1 MNIRGLI
8 FKEFGRIRSD
18 KRTLILLFLIPLIL
32 IIVFG
37 LTSGG
42 GPTKY
47 FNAAVLSKDEMHCWK
62 GFRKE
67 KDAHQYDDVFI
78 SVMRDNTSSF
88 GLYESYIA
96 RNFSGYE
103 YTFNRYIELLRQ
115 ETIDVFIILPENF
128 SESVIKKVEPVV
140 IYYVDGSDLTA
151 VAAIEVSLQEPIAL
165 FRIEVGMT
173 ENMTM
178 MSPSLEFDVPFWET
192 QVLNYAFSIM
202 IPLIAIGTTMN
213 LTSLSIV
220 SEGPLPR
227 MLLTPTAKTEIIL
240 SKLLANTLIMIL
252 QSAEIFVTIALFGL
266 YSLGSLLELY
276 LVLISIGFCGICIG
290 LFISAI
296 SPSEQTANQLYIMF
310 FITILI
316 FSGAFVDESSL
327 SPIMQVL
334 INSLPLSHS
343 MSLLVDITLKGLSIS
358 LEDFIPLNL
367 ISLVFLFLAY
377 IVFKIKKVEV

>member
-1 MNIRGLI
+1 MI

-18 KRTLILLFLIPLIL
+18 RRTLILLFLIPLIL

-78 SVMRDNTSSF
+78 SIMRDNTSSF

-96 RNFSGYE
+96 HNYSGYE

-115 ETIDVFIILPENF
+115 ETIDVFIVLPENF
-128 SESVIKKVEPVV
+128 SESVIKKVDPVI
-140 IYYVDGSDLTA
+140 IYHVDGSDLNA

-173 ENMTM
+173 ENMTVM
-178 MSPSLEFDVPFWET
+178 APSLEFDVPFWET
-192 QVLNYAFSIM
+192 QVLNYAVSIM
-202 IPLIAIGTTMN
+202 LPLIVLGTTMN

-227 MLLTPTAKTEIIL
+227 MLLTPTAKIEIIL

-276 LVLISIGFCGICIG
+276 LVLVSIGFCGTCIG

-327 SPIMQVL
+327 SPVMLVL
-334 INSLPLSHS
+334 INSLPLGHAI
-343 MSLLVDITLKGLSIS
+343 SLLTGITLKGLSIS

-377 IVFKIKKVEV
+377 LVFKIKKVEV